1 MRIPGGLWPQVV
13 SFENLLRAAKATL
26 AHGRRYRGEGAA
38 YRLHLEE
45 RLLRLQRELSQQRYR
60 HGRYRGFTVYEPKQR
75 LILAAPVRDRIVHH
89 ALHDVVAPHFDRGFI
104 FDSYACRA
112 GKGAHRALDRAQKFL
127 QANRFSLHLDVRKF
141 FPSLPHAP
149 LKEILRRSIRE
160 RDVLWLFDHIIDSS
174 VVADSDSGAKGQQ
187 IELFRPAPV
196 VRGLP
201 IGNLT
206 SQFLANLY
214 LNELDQFVKHTLRCR
229 HYIRYM
235 DDFVLFG
242 EDRSQVEEWQ
252 CAVHDMV
259 NTRLLLSLHEKGG
272 IKEYRE
278 GLSFL
283 GFRVFRN
290 YRLLKGVAL
299 TRFLRRARLRWREVD
314 AELSCEEARQSLAS
328 VAVGTR
334 AWLAHVRYGD
344 TNNLVLQLQKR
355 YPMLCLG

>member
-1 MRIPGGLWPQVV
+1 VRIPGRLWPQVV
-13 SFENLLRAAKATL
+13 SFENLLLAAKVTL
-26 AHGRRYRGEGAA
+26 AHGRRYHGEGAA
-38 YRLHLEE
+38 HRMRLEE
-45 RLLRLQRELSQQRYR
+45 RLLALQRELSQQTYR

-89 ALHDVVAPHFDRGFI
+89 ALHDVIAPYFDRGFI
-104 FDSYACRA
+104 FDSYACRPN
-112 GKGAHRALDRAQKFL
+112 KGAHRALDRAQKFL

-160 RDVLWLFDHIIDSS
+160 REVLWLFDHIIDSS
-174 VVADSDSGAKGQQ
+174 LAAQKINEPAQRGLFDHNV
-187 IELFRPAPV
+187 IE
-196 VRGLP
+196 RGLP

-235 DDFVLFG
+235 DDLVLFG
-242 EDRSQVEEWQ
+242 DDRGRVEGWRR
-252 CAVHDMV
+252 AVHDMV
-259 NTRLLLSLHEKGG
+259 NKRLLLSLHEKGG

-283 GFRVFRN
+283 GFRVFRKH
-290 YRLLKGVAL
+290 RLLKGVAL
-299 TRFLRRARLRWREVD
+299 TRFLRRARIQWRELE
-314 AELSCEEARQSLAS
+314 AEQLPDRAAERLAS
-328 VAVGTR
+328 ITVGTR
-334 AWLAHVRYGD
+334 AWLAHIRYGD
-344 TNNLVLQLQKR
+344 THNLALHLRKL
-355 YPMLCLG
+355 YPMLSVG